1 MQVGA
6 VPFGIPQVYQIG
18 LWLFVLMI
26 NDLDVNSP
34 HLRKFVD
41 DTTVSEVVTKGI
53 TNEAQSIVNQV
64 IEWSH
69 VNRVE
74 LNPDKC
80 KELRI
85 SFARNPVDRT
95 SKYRQVIGTYCKC
108 QPNIEEAV
116 KNSSKRL
123 NFLVQLKLA
132 KLPPTDLILFYN
144 TCVRSVIDY
153 VQVFYNNLPRYLI
166 NELVRIDLIHDV
178 RHVGFAIIMQIS
190 YTLLRGQTT
199 RVREVITN
207 MLDAQMICFTF
218 IECLSPK

>member
-95 SKYRQVIGTYCKC
+95 SKY
-108 QPNIEEAV
+108 
-116 KNSSKRL
+116 
-123 NFLVQLKLA
+123 
-132 KLPPTDLILFYN
+132 LPT
-144 TCVRSVIDY
+144 
-153 VQVFYNNLPRYLI
+153 
-166 NELVRIDLIHDV
+166 
-178 RHVGFAIIMQIS
+178 
-190 YTLLRGQTT
+190 
-199 RVREVITN
+199 
-207 MLDAQMICFTF
+207 
-218 IECLSPK
+218 K